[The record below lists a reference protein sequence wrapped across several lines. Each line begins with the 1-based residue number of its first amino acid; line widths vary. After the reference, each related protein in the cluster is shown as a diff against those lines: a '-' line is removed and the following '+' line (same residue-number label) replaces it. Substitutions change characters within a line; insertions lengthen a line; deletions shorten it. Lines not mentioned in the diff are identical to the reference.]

1 MKTILRGRILLDTNI
16 LIYAY
21 DRSSLY
27 HAKAAEIIKLAL
39 AGDFEAVVAQ
49 QNLVEFANVLTSNYK
64 ISASSV
70 SQDIENISKDFQLIT
85 PLPKTIHL
93 FLTLIRD
100 LNVKT
105 YLFDI
110 YLVATM
116 ISNDIE
122 SLITLNDKDFAGI
135 KGLTVI
141 NPYKNKKG

>member
-1 MKTILRGRILLDTNI
+1 MQTILKGRILLDTNI

-21 DRSSLY
+21 DRSSPY
-27 HAKAAEIIKLAL
+27 HVKAAEIVKLAL
-39 AGDFEAVVAQ
+39 TGEFEAVVAQ
-49 QNLVEFANVLTSNYK
+49 QNLIEFANVLTSNYK
-64 ISASSV
+64 IPASSV
-70 SQDIENISKDFQLIT
+70 SQDIENILKDFQLIT

-93 FLTLIRD
+93 FLKLIQD

-116 ISNDIE
+116 IDNDIE
-122 SLITLNDKDFAGI
+122 SLITLNDQDFAEI

-141 NPYKNKKG
+141 NPYKKG

>member
-1 MKTILRGRILLDTNI
+1 MRIILKGRILLDTNI

-21 DRSSLY
+21 DRSSPY
-27 HAKAAEIIKLAL
+27 HTKAAEIIKLAL
-39 AGDFEAVVAQ
+39 AGEFEAVVAQ
-49 QNLVEFANVLTSNYK
+49 QNLIEFANVLTSNYK
-64 ISASSV
+64 IPASSV
-70 SQDIENISKDFQLIT
+70 SRDIEDILKDFQLIT

-93 FLTLIRD
+93 FLRLIQD

-122 SLITLNDKDFAGI
+122 SLITLNDKDFAEI

-141 NPYKNKKG
+141 NPYKKG